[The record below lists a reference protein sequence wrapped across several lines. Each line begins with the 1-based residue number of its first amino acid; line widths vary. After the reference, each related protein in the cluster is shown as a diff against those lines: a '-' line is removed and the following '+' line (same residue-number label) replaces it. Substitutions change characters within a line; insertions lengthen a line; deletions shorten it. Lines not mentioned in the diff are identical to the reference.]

1 MDKFWRMCCT
11 ASEVEERLQN
21 DHPYLSEYEIAG
33 KGCDLAVT
41 FEGISADECDM
52 LYDTFSDV
60 IYGDDERNLAATL
73 VSELAERGLKLA
85 TAESLTGGMVASSIV
100 DVAGCSEVFYGGV
113 VAYSEHAK
121 MDKLGVCEDTLL
133 YCTAVSGDTAVEM
146 ATGLLDENVDI
157 GISTTGIAGPGGGTL
172 DKPVGLVYIAVTDA
186 EHTNVYEHRF
196 KGSRQEIRRQA
207 KDCALFYA
215 LKHLQLYY

>member
-11 ASEVEERLQN
+11 AGEVEERLADN
-21 DHPYLSEYEIAG
+21 HPYLTEYEISG
-33 KGCDLAVT
+33 KGCDLAVV
-41 FEGISADECDM
+41 FEGISADECDK
-52 LYDTFSDV
+52 LYETFSDV

-73 VSELAERGLKLA
+73 VSELEERGLRVA
-85 TAESLTGGMVASSIV
+85 TAESLTGGMVAASIV
-100 DVAGCSEVFYGGV
+100 DIAGCSEVFYGGV
-113 VAYSEHAK
+113 VAYTERAK
-121 MDKLGVCEDTLL
+121 MDKLGVCADTLL
-133 YCTAVSGDTAVEM
+133 YCTAVSGETAVEM
-146 ATGLLDENVDI
+146 ATGLLCDNVDI

-172 DKPVGLVYIAVTDA
+172 EKPVGLVYIAVTDE

-196 KGSRQEIRRQA
+196 VGSRQEIRRQA